1 MTSKSWYKGRQ
12 RNEIYVV
19 IVLRYAVSWTWYKG
33 RHWCTVKFLNQCEF
47 VFTLI
52 GWPFFEQSIAAAQGV
67 GAKYRK
73 FLEINKI
80 CPEVGIYKR
89 KQENTLSTKKAIKKK
104 KLKRKK
110 THSRPRKRSRKKEKT
125 PFFSWSFSW
134 SVSWSRACFLSLFS

>member
-1 MTSKSWYKGRQ
+1 MRCHGLDIKD
-12 RNEIYVV
+12 V
-19 IVLRYAVSWTWYKG
+19 IDVHILLY
-33 RHWCTVKFLNQCEF
+33 TVRFLNQCEF

-89 KQENTLSTKKAIKKK
+89 KQES
-104 KLKRKK
+104 KK
-110 THSRPRKRSRKKEKT
+110 TRFRLRKRSRKKSKKT
-125 PFFSWSFSW
+125 R
-134 SVSWSRACFLSLFS
+134 SRPRK